1 MGLSSLKIRWIS
13 TDFCRPAKCR
23 PCFLGGKVGTV
34 MHSSCFTQKLLIPI
48 SAAKQHGPKLCFAKI
63 NRNLAFGSHYV
74 TELLRKCFCF
84 PSLSKFPPKKGRH
97 QRDAALI

>member
-48 SAAKQHGPKLCFAKI
+48 SAAKQHGRHFALQRSI
-63 NRNLAFGSHYV
+63 EILPLAVIMS
-74 TELLRKCFCF
+74 
-84 PSLSKFPPKKGRH
+84 
-97 QRDAALI
+97 